1 VELTSLI
8 TWDSVAWLSS
18 SSTTIGS
25 AEAILQFGLSIADLL
40 VLERVRT
47 GGERIAAGDMEVGY
61 EVNTSAGEGGI
72 SCTNASGR
80 NVGPCGDRR

>member
-1 VELTSLI
+1 MEQYEGPNFFFQILYSCTLATSYLTELRLTSLI

-40 VLERVRT
+40 VLDPCSDGWRKDSSR
-47 GGERIAAGDMEVGY
+47 GY
-61 EVNTSAGEGGI
+61 G
-72 SCTNASGR
+72 SG
-80 NVGPCGDRR
+80 V